1 MPLHLQVSAVTPEA
15 KHAVEQ
21 AGGTV
26 VTTYYNQLG
35 LRALLKPEN
44 FAAKDVLLPAPVRA
58 APPRDLGKFDIIGQI
73 PPNKQLPVI
82 RRLLTPVSGLMSPES
97 QLAGV

>member
-35 LRALLKPEN
+35 LRALLKV
-44 FAAKDVLLPAPVRA
+44 FAGLATDFSAEHAKPQSTVRCA
-58 APPRDLGKFDIIGQI
+58 
-73 PPNKQLPVI
+73 
-82 RRLLTPVSGLMSPES
+82 
-97 QLAGV
+97 